1 MALIIGLTGGIGAG
15 KSTAAAF
22 FRDQG
27 IPVVDADAI
36 SRAITGPGARG
47 SLAVAKLFGEDFLTP
62 EGAMNRARMRDLVFS
77 DASALKRLEG
87 CLHPLISEDI
97 EAAFRAHA
105 DAPLVIYDCPM
116 LWRPN
121 FQHRAINRV
130 LVIDA
135 SDETRFERILH
146 RPGMTPDT
154 IRRMMAAQATRAD
167 ILAFADDIIVNEEDE
182 AALRTKLADLQAF
195 WASL

>member
-62 EGAMNRARMRDLVFS
+62 EGAMNRARMRDLVFR
-77 DASALKRLEG
+77 DASALERLEG

-116 LWRPN
+116 L
-121 FQHRAINRV
+121 
-130 LVIDA
+130 
-135 SDETRFERILH
+135 ERILH